1 MRIFIY
7 DYMVFLRKYLES
19 CGCEPDLIAL
29 IRLISRQMDP
39 IRKAFLDNQMYE
51 HSLNAS
57 GELQAQMDTW
67 ADEHLIKVVGE
78 SGLVRELAS
87 EEQADIIRF
96 ENSRCE
102 YCMVM
107 DPLDGSSLIST
118 NLAVGTIV
126 GIYESGGVLQPGS
139 KLRAAFYT
147 LFGPLTVL
155 VVSVGKG
162 VQSFAWVPDSAL
174 YLVLKDSFSVP
185 EGTQYGTGGV
195 RNEWLPAHVKVIE
208 YFDQQGFKIR
218 YSGSFV
224 ADCHQL
230 LVYGGIYTYPGT
242 LKSPNGKLRLLFE
255 ANPLGY
261 IITQAGGRITDG
273 KRNILDIIPE
283 KPHQKTPIY
292 IGSKGIIEKIE
303 EIYKIS

>member
-1 MRIFIY
+1 
-7 DYMVFLRKYLES
+7 MVYLRKYLEA
-19 CGCEPDLIAL
+19 CGCDPDLIDL

-39 IRKAFLDNQMYE
+39 IRKAFLQNQMYE

-67 ADEHLIKVVGE
+67 ADQHLIKIVRE
-78 SGLVRELAS
+78 SGLVRELVS
-87 EEQADIIRF
+87 EEQKDIIRF
-96 ENSRCE
+96 ENSRRN

-126 GIYESGGVLQPGS
+126 GIYEEGGVLQPGS
-139 KLRAAFYT
+139 QLKAAFYT

-162 VQSFAWVPDSAL
+162 VQSFAWDQESEHFL
-174 YLVLKDSFSVP
+174 MLRDSFTIP
-185 EGTQYGTGGV
+185 EGTQYGTGGT
-195 RNEWLPAHVKVIE
+195 RNEWFPPHLSVLD
-208 YFDQQGFKIR
+208 YFDKNGFKIR

-242 LKSPNGKLRLLFE
+242 NKSPDGKLRLLFE

-261 IITQAGGRITDG
+261 ILTHAGGSITDG
-273 KRNILDIIPE
+273 TRNILDIKPE
-283 KPHQKTPIY
+283 KIHQKIPVY
-292 IGSKGIIEKIE
+292 IGSSGIIKKIE
-303 EIYKIS
+303 EIYANY

>member
-1 MRIFIY
+1 
-7 DYMVFLRKYLES
+7 
-19 CGCEPDLIAL
+19 
-29 IRLISRQMDP
+29 MDP
-39 IRKAFLDNQMYE
+39 IRKAFLENQTYE
-51 HSLNAS
+51 YSLNAS

-67 ADEHLIKVVGE
+67 ADAHLIRVVGE

-87 EEQADIIRF
+87 EEQEHIIRF
-96 ENSRCE
+96 DNSRRE
-102 YCMVM
+102 YAMVM

-126 GIYESGGVLQPGS
+126 GIYEKGGVLQPGS
-139 KLRAAFYT
+139 KLKAAFYT

-162 VQSFAWVPDSAL
+162 VQSFAWDSESEHYVML
-174 YLVLKDSFSVP
+174 RESFTVP
-185 EGTQYGTGGV
+185 EGKQYGTGGV
-195 RNEWLPAHVKVIE
+195 RNEWLPAHTKIIE
-208 YFDQQGFKIR
+208 FFDKEGFKVR

-230 LVYGGIYTYPGT
+230 LVYGGIYSYPGSA
-242 LKSPNGKLRLLFE
+242 KSPTGKLRLLFE

-261 IITQAGGRITDG
+261 IIIQAGGRITDG
-273 KRNILDIIPE
+273 EKNILDIIPE

-303 EIYKIS
+303 EIYSLS